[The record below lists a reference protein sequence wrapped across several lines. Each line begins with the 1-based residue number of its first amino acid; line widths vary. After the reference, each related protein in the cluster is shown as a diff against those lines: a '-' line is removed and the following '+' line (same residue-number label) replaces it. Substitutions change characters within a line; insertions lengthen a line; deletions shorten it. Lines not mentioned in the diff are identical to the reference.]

1 MNSDTDPGSTD
12 TDPEGSSKGEFTR
25 FFERHYDDVYRY
37 AVRRMG
43 ADCADDVAAETFG
56 VAWRRYGRLPKD
68 QPLPWLYGVA
78 RNVVRARRRHDRRH
92 GEVLVHEGGDR
103 GPKAPDT
110 VHQVEE
116 RDTALRALDR
126 LSATDRELVMLLAW
140 EGLELRDAARVLGC
154 TTATARVR
162 LHRARRR
169 IERFLDSSPPEPPLP
184 AGARPAETRRSP
196 AHVRVTVE
204 KK

>member
-1 MNSDTDPGSTD
+1 MSSDTGPEPADA
-12 TDPEGSSKGEFTR
+12 DPEGAARGGFTR
-25 FFERHYDDVYRY
+25 FFERHYDDVHRY
-37 AVRRMG
+37 AVRRLG
-43 ADCADDVAAETFG
+43 ADSADDVAAETFA
-56 VAWRRYGRLPKD
+56 VAWRRYDRLPKD

-78 RNVVRARRRHDRRH
+78 RNVIRARRRRDRRR
-92 GEVLVHEGGDR
+92 GEVLLPDGGTR
-103 GPKAPDT
+103 GREAPDT

-162 LHRARRR
+162 LYRARRR
-169 IERFLDSSPPEPPLP
+169 IERFLDSSPPEPPPP
-184 AGARPAETRRSP
+184 AGARAAKARRSP
-196 AHVRVTVE
+196 AHVRVSVE
-204 KK
+204 EK